1 MKLKFS
7 KIRPSKN
14 NNNNKNVTTKITA
27 NNIDVDYNVVHAGKV
42 LTIEDI
48 NKNRSSKY
56 TYLAF

>member
-7 KIRPSKN
+7 KIRPSK
-14 NNNNKNVTTKITA
+14 NNNKNVTTKITA